1 MRKYLAFIALHLL
14 SISISAQTLT
24 EKIDEVEFF
33 ADESMIEVTI
43 MMDLRNM
50 MVNKLKEGQKFPA
63 SFTAKFED
71 GSEVNGPVMLE
82 VRGKYRRENCYLP
95 PLKINFKNE
104 KSPILT
110 PLGSIKLV
118 NVCEVGRRN
127 NADYVLKEYLTYK
140 IFNLFTDKS
149 LRARLLRINY
159 IDSFGKK
166 ESRCRNLVFY
176 SKMYQT
182 WPGEMIAL
190 KEKLR

>member
-1 MRKYLAFIALHLL
+1 MHHEKISGFYCIAL
-14 SISISAQTLT
+14 IIYINQRTNTIT

-50 MVNKLKEGQKFPA
+50 MANKLKEGQKFPA

-104 KSPILT
+104 
-110 PLGSIKLV
+110 
-118 NVCEVGRRN
+118 
-127 NADYVLKEYLTYK
+127 
-140 IFNLFTDKS
+140 NLPS
-149 LRARLLRINY
+149 
-159 IDSFGKK
+159 
-166 ESRCRNLVFY
+166 
-176 SKMYQT
+176 
-182 WPGEMIAL
+182 
-190 KEKLR
+190 